1 MEAKKI
7 HITTLTNTVY
17 KDSRFAPK
25 DLKRITNKNKVKAEL
40 WNIIQQM

>member
-25 DLKRITNKNKVKAEL
+25 DLKRIKVKAEL
-40 WNIIQQM
+40 WNILQQM